1 MFADQN
7 LGLVRAVVLQPSP
20 VRAVVLQPSPVRAVD
35 QGQFVFVRVNSVP
48 VLLVFTVLI

>member
-7 LGLVRAVVLQPSP
+7 PGHGREVVLQPSP
-20 VRAVVLQPSPVRAVD
+20 AHAVD
-35 QGQFVFVRVNSVP
+35 QGQFIFITVNAVP